1 MAEPARKPRRNP
13 GRSIRLGLPQT
24 PLSDLYYHLMR
35 APWWQL
41 VALMVG
47 SYLLANIAFACLY
60 MMDLEGITSSH
71 RGSFTDAFAFSVQ
84 TISTIGYGSLTP
96 TSAYV
101 HGLVTA
107 EAMLGLLGFAIG
119 TGLMFNKF
127 AVPRARVMFSDP
139 MTITTRHGIPTLSL
153 RVGNAR
159 GNEII
164 EASIRVTVLKSELTP
179 EGERMRR
186 LHDLPLQRTTTP
198 VFAMTWTVMH
208 TIDEDSPL
216 HGETAESMREDETL
230 FIVSMTGLDGTF
242 SQQIHA
248 RTMYEAY
255 DIRWGER
262 FVDIVEFNDQNTPV
276 IDYERFHDTTPV

>member
-1 MAEPARKPRRNP
+1 MAEPVRKPRREP
-13 GRSIRLGLPQT
+13 GRAIRLGLPQT

-47 SYLLANIAFACLY
+47 FYLLANIAFACLY
-60 MMDLEGITSSH
+60 MVDLDGIASAH

-107 EAMLGLLGFAIG
+107 EAMIGLLGFAIA

-127 AVPRARVMFSDP
+127 AVPRSRVMFSSP
-139 MTITTRHGIPTLSL
+139 LTITNRHGIPTLAL
-153 RVGNAR
+153 RLGNAR

-164 EASIRVTVLKSELTP
+164 EASIRVTVLKTEHTP

-186 LHDLPLQRTTTP
+186 LHDLKLQRKTTP

-216 HGETAESMREDETL
+216 YGEDAASMLEDEIL

-242 SQQIHA
+242 SQTIHA
-248 RTMYEAY
+248 RKTYEAY
-255 DIRWGER
+255 DIRWNER
-262 FVDIVEFNDQNTPV
+262 FSDIVEFNDDNVPV
-276 IDYERFHDTTPV
+276 IHYERFHDTEPV